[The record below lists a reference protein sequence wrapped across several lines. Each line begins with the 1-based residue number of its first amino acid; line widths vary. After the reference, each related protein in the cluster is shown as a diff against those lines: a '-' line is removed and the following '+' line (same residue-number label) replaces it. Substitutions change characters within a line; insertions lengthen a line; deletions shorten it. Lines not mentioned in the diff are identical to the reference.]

1 MQLADS
7 IVGVS
12 RVFPFTGSTQSST
25 SSAGFNIFDINYQL
39 RLNDFYNLTA
49 SSYTYYVIAR
59 EHLSMLDMIV
69 TGEMPYTYNK
79 KTNRVHVQTGWSG
92 KFIPGNYMC
101 FQANRIVD
109 PEVYSKVFDDTW
121 LKKYATELFKQQWG
135 TNLKKYGNYV
145 LPGGLVINGQTI
157 YDEASVAIEK
167 LEIDLRDVYEEP
179 PQMLVG

>member
-1 MQLADS
+1 
-7 IVGVS
+7 
-12 RVFPFTGSTQSST
+12 
-25 SSAGFNIFDINYQL
+25 
-39 RLNDFYNLTA
+39 
-49 SSYTYYVIAR
+49 
-59 EHLSMLDMIV
+59 
-69 TGEMPYTYNK
+69 MPYTYNK
-79 KTNRVHVQTGWSG
+79 KTNRVHVQTDWSG
-92 KFIPGNYMC
+92 KFIAGNYMC